1 MAGWGEKSAALGA
14 EIPQWAIRRAEELC
28 GCNFYGDAGGVAGA
42 FARYIAQHEQPPVD
56 PDVLEARQLIADV
69 YGRTRN
75 DDGKIMIGDGP
86 PRVEAIKTGRGD
98 DYWEMRVVIAALKS
112 RKHKE
117 AGK

>member
-1 MAGWGEKSAALGA
+1 MALSE
-14 EIPQWAIRRAEELC
+14 EIPQWALDRVEQE
-28 GCNFYGDAGGVAGA
+28 AGPRPRPECIPEDETIIIAKA

-69 YGRTRN
+69 YGCTRN
-75 DDGKIMIGDGP
+75 DDGKITIGDGP

-98 DYWEMRVVIAALKS
+98 DYWEMRVVLAALKS

>member
-1 MAGWGEKSAALGA
+1 MSED
-14 EIPQWAIRRAEELC
+14 IPQWAKDRARELVPIEPRLMITMA
-28 GCNFYGDAGGVAGA
+28 DVADA
-42 FARYIAQHEQPPVD
+42 FARYIAAHEQPPVD

-98 DYWEMRVVIAALKS
+98 DYWEMRAVLAALKS